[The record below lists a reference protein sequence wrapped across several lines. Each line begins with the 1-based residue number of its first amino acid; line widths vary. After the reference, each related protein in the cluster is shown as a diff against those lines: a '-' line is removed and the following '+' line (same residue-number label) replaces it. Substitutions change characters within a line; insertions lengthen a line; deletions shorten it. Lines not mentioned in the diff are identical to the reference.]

1 MQNVHIFVFFVSR
14 SDFPYEFPDEA
25 LPMYTQIQARA
36 RAQIKTEVYQQHTQ
50 KISRKVF
57 GVSCVMC
64 QSVIAVSVLRGSLG
78 GSFVCLL
85 LFVCC

>member
-1 MQNVHIFVFFVSR
+1 MMLPQCGAIEHTNR
-14 SDFPYEFPDEA
+14 S
-25 LPMYTQIQARA
+25 A
-36 RAQIKTEVYQQHTQ
+36 RAQIKTEVYQQYTQ

-57 GVSCVMC
+57 GLSCVMC